1 MIKQIFK
8 KCQKSNNNNNKKQGT
23 TPAAYII
30 CIKYAKSLQ
39 GTLMRKL
46 MEEEVPP
53 SKQFMATKI
62 KSVRFSLF

>member
-8 KCQKSNNNNNKKQGT
+8 KCQQKVITKNKEQRQRPT
-23 TPAAYII
+23 YII